1 MESLALWEFPICSY
15 WALES
20 HAASRPPWNFTRDL
34 AIQTLI
40 LTPVLQA
47 LYLLSHIPQSNV
59 LKNRKRGVETNSNEK
74 KMDTHGVVNQESK
87 GKGTVRARD
96 NKM

>member
-1 MESLALWEFPICSY
+1 MGSGDPNPDPHTCIASPLPTESYPTAQC
-15 WALES
+15 LEES
-20 HAASRPPWNFTRDL
+20 
-34 AIQTLI
+34 
-40 LTPVLQA
+40 
-47 LYLLSHIPQSNV
+47 
-59 LKNRKRGVETNSNEK
+59 KRGVETNSNEK